1 MARVL
6 LHSCLIALL
15 GTLGCSGAGIVPTSG
30 DAGEAYAVHA
40 FIDEAFELPAAMYAG
55 PGVRASSITIYGVT
69 DRAEQDRII
78 RAAVEVERPR
88 RGWKPVVLVFKEREV
103 WRTSRDGLTS
113 TRGREPVLRRHVSS
127 GAGASTADRA

>member
-30 DAGEAYAVHA
+30 DADEAYAVHA
-40 FIDEAFELPAAMYAG
+40 FIDEAFQLPAAMYAG
-55 PGVRASSITIYGVT
+55 PGVRASGITIYGVT
-69 DRAEQDRII
+69 DRAEQDQII
-78 RAAVEVERPR
+78 HAVEAERPR
-88 RGWKPVVLVFKEREV
+88 RGWKPVILVFKEREV

-113 TRGREPVLRRHVSS
+113 ARGRETVLRRHVSS
-127 GAGASTADRA
+127 GAEASTADGA